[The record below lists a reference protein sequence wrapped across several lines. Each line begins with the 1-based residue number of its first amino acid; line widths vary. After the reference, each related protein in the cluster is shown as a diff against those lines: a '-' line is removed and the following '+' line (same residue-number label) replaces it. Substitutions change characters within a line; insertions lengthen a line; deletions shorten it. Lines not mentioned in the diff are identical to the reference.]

1 MRGFNKAIIAG
12 NVTKDPELRTTPSGQ
27 SVTSFGVATNRKFK
41 SASGELQE
49 STEFHNVVAW
59 AKLAELCS
67 QLLHKGSGVLI
78 EGRLQTRSWE
88 GQDGVKRQTTEIV
101 AENMVALSP
110 KGAVTE
116 YSSSSAEALEDKAEN
131 PESEEKSAKKD
142 KSKKSKADSE
152 EVIDIDD
159 IDF

>member
-1 MRGFNKAIIAG
+1 MRGFNKVIIAG

-27 SVTSFGVATNRKFK
+27 AVTSFGVATNRKFK
-41 SASGELQE
+41 NSAGEIQE
-49 STEFHNVVAW
+49 TTEFHNVVAW
-59 AKLAELCS
+59 SRLAELCA
-67 QLLHKGSGVLI
+67 QLLKKGSAVLI

-88 GQDGVKRQTTEIV
+88 GQDGVKRQTTEII

-110 KGAVTE
+110 RGEMTE
-116 YSSSSAEALEDKAEN
+116 ISEEVAEDLED
-131 PESEEKSAKKD
+131 ESVKKKGKGEKKEGGKKKEEPQ
-142 KSKKSKADSE
+142 E